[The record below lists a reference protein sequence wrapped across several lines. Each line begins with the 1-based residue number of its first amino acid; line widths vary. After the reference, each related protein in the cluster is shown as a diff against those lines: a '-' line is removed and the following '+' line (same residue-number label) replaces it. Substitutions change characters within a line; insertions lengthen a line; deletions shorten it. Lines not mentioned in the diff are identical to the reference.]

1 MTRRRRSL
9 AERLERFVSPAA
21 DLSRDG
27 AGALGLARRY
37 ALLALGVHA
46 LVIGLALW
54 PGLRSTEF
62 LAGDAVTYFVP
73 AQNLVL
79 HHAFSRDASPPFAWE
94 PNRTPGYPLLMAASM
109 ALAGDCRWALLAA
122 ALSAALA
129 AWSAVR
135 LAALWGGGGAAQH
148 AAGLLA
154 ALLPNSLG
162 LSGYLLT
169 DALFGHLFVAW
180 VYCVWQ
186 GFRRGSGGL
195 LAASAALMAAM
206 QSLKPTMNIGALLV
220 AWAALLLV
228 RPLRGRW
235 GAWALAL
242 AVLTL
247 PLPLFFAAMNLRS
260 HGIFSPSLLGVETV
274 RNYLEA
280 RYTAEQQHTDPD
292 SALVRLQA
300 RDTMAARRLT
310 EPESLAG
317 RFYLVRRA
325 RVREFFR
332 DHPGVAL
339 RLMATQ
345 MAIQFAA
352 PQDFLVALFVRD
364 PRPWVGAAGTVVTL
378 LFFALAAWG
387 AARIWRAGDRRPALM
402 AGAALAFFL
411 VTGSVSNLVG
421 ARLRFPADMACV
433 PLAAVGLGGLLA
445 GEKAAPR
452 KAPGKRKAR
461 GT

>member
-1 MTRRRRSL
+1 MTRRRRALS
-9 AERLERFVSPAA
+9 ERLDRFVPPAA

-27 AGALGLARRY
+27 AGATRLARRY
-37 ALLALGVHA
+37 ALLALCIHA

-73 AQNLVL
+73 AQNLVQ
-79 HHAFSRDASPPFAWE
+79 HHAFSRDSSPPFAWE

-109 ALAGDCRWALLAA
+109 ALTGDFRWTLFAA

-135 LAALWGGGGAAQH
+135 LAALWGGGRPAQH

-169 DALFGHLFVAW
+169 DALFGHLLVTW
-180 VYCVWQ
+180 LYCVWQ
-186 GFRRGSGGL
+186 GFRGRSGGL
-195 LAASAALMAAM
+195 LAASALLMAAM

-235 GAWALAL
+235 RAWALAL
-242 AVLTL
+242 AALTL
-247 PLPLFFAAMNLRS
+247 PLPLFFATMNLRS
-260 HGIFSPSLLGVETV
+260 NGIFSPSLLGIETV

-280 RYTAEQQHTDPD
+280 GYTAEQQHTDPD

-300 RDTMAARRLT
+300 QDTMAARRLT

-317 RFYLVRRA
+317 RFYLVRRE
-325 RVREFFR
+325 RVREFIR

-352 PQDFLVALFVRD
+352 PQDFLVALFIRD
-364 PRPWVGAAGTVVTL
+364 PRPWVRVAGSLVTL

-387 AARIWRAGDRRPALM
+387 ASRIWRAGDRRPALL
-402 AGAALAFFL
+402 AGAVLAFFL

-421 ARLRFPADMACV
+421 ARLRFPADMACL
-433 PLAAVGLGGLLA
+433 PLAAVGLGTLL
-445 GEKAAPR
+445 
-452 KAPGKRKAR
+452 PGRRRPGAKRPGSGR
-461 GT
+461 